1 MILFV
6 DKWITPGDAT
16 ATCGIADVKKY
27 YTLCGLSKPLTVHWR
42 LFAPRVPN
50 ASSAFVGPKKKQ
62 NCSSSALQRSNFIFW
77 HNLSSPRKAAA
88 SGLSVHLPG
97 PPDLKIICPRCFDGE
112 GKNDRHR
119 H

>member
-50 ASSAFVGPKKKQ
+50 ASSAFVGPKKK
-62 NCSSSALQRSNFIFW
+62 AELQQF
-77 HNLSSPRKAAA
+77 
-88 SGLSVHLPG
+88 
-97 PPDLKIICPRCFDGE
+97 CFATIQFYFLA
-112 GKNDRHR
+112 
-119 H
+119 